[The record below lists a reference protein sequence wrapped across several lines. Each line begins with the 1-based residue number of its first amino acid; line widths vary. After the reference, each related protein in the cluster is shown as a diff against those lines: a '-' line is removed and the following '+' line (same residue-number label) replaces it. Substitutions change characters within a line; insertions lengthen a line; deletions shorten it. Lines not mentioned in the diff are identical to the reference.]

1 MRRPPP
7 TASTATTASHSWTG
21 RRSQTAG
28 TALPDDG
35 LMHLP
40 HRHPSARPSRRA
52 LIPPARAACLAVA
65 LVLALAGCAGEG
77 AASDPDTAAP
87 APTSPAPTAAS
98 SSSIP
103 AAGPQPPGV
112 ETIEIEGSLDHVH
125 GIVVTDEGTLL
136 LGTHTGVAAL
146 TTDGTLTRV
155 GDGRDDHMGMTGIP
169 GTSRLVSSGHPGP
182 ASTLPNP
189 VGLLSSDDGGRTW
202 TPVSLVGA
210 VDFHALAT
218 DGTRVVGFGR
228 PAGLLVSD
236 DAGAS
241 FEAGAPIAAAAL
253 AFGGEALYATTA
265 DGVQRS
271 SDGGRTFAAVPDA
284 PPLVLLA
291 AGVDGSLWGVDTAGT
306 AWRSVHGEDW
316 EQRGTAGPVEAL
328 GVDDLDTA
336 YAVEGQRLHV
346 LT

>member
-1 MRRPPP
+1 MHPPLRR
-7 TASTATTASHSWTG
+7 
-21 RRSQTAG
+21 
-28 TALPDDG
+28 
-35 LMHLP
+35 
-40 HRHPSARPSRRA
+40 PSARQRLLLLAPRA
-52 LIPPARAACLAVA
+52 GVAGLAAA
-65 LVLALAGCAGEG
+65 LVLALAGCAGGG
-77 AASDPDTAAP
+77 AASAPDITAAP

-98 SSSIP
+98 SSSNAVP
-103 AAGPQPPGV
+103 ADPQPPGV
-112 ETIEIEGSLDHVH
+112 ETIEIEGALDHVH

-155 GDGRDDHMGMTGIP
+155 GDGRDDHMGMSGIP

-182 ASTLPNP
+182 GSALPNP
-189 VGLLSSDDGGRTW
+189 VGLLTSDDGGRTW
-202 TPVSLVGA
+202 RPVSLTGA

-218 DGTRVVGFGR
+218 DGTRVVGFDGR
-228 PAGLLVSD
+228 AGLLVSD

-253 AFGGEALYATTA
+253 AFGDEALYATTA

-271 SDGGRTFAAVPDA
+271 TDGGRTFSVVPDA

-291 AGVDGSLWGVDTAGT
+291 VGVDGSLWGVDTAGT
-306 AWRSVHGEDW
+306 AWRSADGEDW
-316 EQRGTAGPVEAL
+316 EQGGNVGPVEAL

-336 YAVEGQRLHV
+336 YAIEGHRLHV
-346 LT
+346 LS